1 MGLLEVK
8 HIIIVVKN
16 ILDGRKRPLDTVE
29 ERISEY
35 EDIAVE
41 TNQNKREKNDWKKLN
56 KASVSSRENLGSLS
70 YQWREGKKNIW
81 EDNGQKYHKYNENH
95 KEVQQA
101 PNTRNINNPTPK
113 YIIVNCLKLLI
124 QRKIF

>member
-41 TNQNKREKNDWKKLN
+41 TNQNKRKREELLKKTEQSISEL
-56 KASVSSRENLGSLS
+56 
-70 YQWREGKKNIW
+70 
-81 EDNGQKYHKYNENH
+81 
-95 KEVQQA
+95 
-101 PNTRNINNPTPK
+101 
-113 YIIVNCLKLLI
+113 
-124 QRKIF
+124 